1 MLIFSAFFSKIYA
14 GIGGSNPSPSAKMK
28 KIILI
33 ILFFSFAFGQ
43 GQNPLLKEVFL
54 QNSSLERFLAISD
67 GPYIFIEKNKLIE
80 KQIVNGMVFTKT
92 LKTSSFDTTYT
103 PEKSTFNNIKKIAA
117 LSDIH
122 GQYDL
127 VIKLFK
133 NNKIIDDNLNWS
145 FGKGHLVITGDIF
158 DRGDKVNEVL
168 WLIYKLEAQAKNK
181 GGRVHYLLGNHEY
194 MILYNDL
201 RYIHEKY
208 KAAPIL
214 LNLEHKELYSDKTI
228 IGRWLRS
235 KSTIVKINNN
245 IFTHGGISEDFI
257 SYGDFNIEKINDI
270 MRDSIPQSSEEIN
283 SNDFYKM
290 YYSTKGLIWYRGYF
304 KDNFTDTDISKILKL
319 VDADHIVVGHT
330 TNEKVVQLFNNKIFG
345 VDSGLKSGKYG
356 EVLIIENKRFFRGTL
371 SGELIELVSD

>member
-1 MLIFSAFFSKIYA
+1 MKKLYLLLIFYPIFV
-14 GIGGSNPSPSAKMK
+14 
-28 KIILI
+28 
-33 ILFFSFAFGQ
+33 FGQ
-43 GQNPLLKEVFL
+43 GQNSLLEEAFL
-54 QNSSLERFLAISD
+54 KNSSLKRFLAVSD

-92 LKTSSFDTTYT
+92 IKTGSFERTYI
-103 PEKSTFNNIKKIAA
+103 PEKATFNNIKKIAA

-168 WLIYKLEAQAKNK
+168 WFIYKLESQAKNK

-235 KSTIVKINNN
+235 KSTIIKINN
-245 IFTHGGISEDFI
+245 ILFTHGGISEDFI
-257 SYGDFNIEKINDI
+257 SYGDFNIEKINNTMI
-270 MRDSIPQSSEEIN
+270 DSIPQSRAVIKKT
-283 SNDFYKM
+283 DFHKM

-304 KDNFTDTDISKILKL
+304 KKYNPDITDSDISRILKL
-319 VDADHIVVGHT
+319 VDADHIVVGHST
-330 TNEKVVQLFNNKIFG
+330 QEKVVHLFNNKIFG
-345 VDSGLKSGKYG
+345 VDSGLKYGKYG
-356 EVLIIENKRFFRGTL
+356 EVLIIKNKRFFRGTL
-371 SGELIELVSD
+371 NGKLIELVSN

>member
-1 MLIFSAFFSKIYA
+1 MKKLYLLLIFYPIFV
-14 GIGGSNPSPSAKMK
+14 
-28 KIILI
+28 
-33 ILFFSFAFGQ
+33 FGQ
-43 GQNPLLKEVFL
+43 GQNSLLEEAFL
-54 QNSSLERFLAISD
+54 KNSSLKRFLAVSD
-67 GPYIFIEKNKLIE
+67 GPYIFIEKNKFIE

-92 LKTSSFDTTYT
+92 IKTGSFERTYI
-103 PEKSTFNNIKKIAA
+103 PEKANFNNIKKIAA

-168 WLIYKLEAQAKNK
+168 WFIYKLESQAKNK

-208 KAAPIL
+208 KAASIL
-214 LNLEHKELYSDKTI
+214 LNLEHHELYSDKTI
-228 IGRWLRS
+228 IGKWLRS
-235 KSTIVKINNN
+235 KSTIIKINNN

-257 SYGDFNIEKINDI
+257 SYGDFNIEKINDT
-270 MRDSIPQSSEEIN
+270 MRKSIPQLKKLRESRNEVKSDSI
-283 SNDFYKM
+283 FYNVFYGNK
-290 YYSTKGLIWYRGYF
+290 SLIWYRDYF
-304 KDNFTDTDISKILKL
+304 KENFTDTDISKILKL

-330 TNEKVVQLFNNKIFG
+330 TQEKVVSLFNNKILG
-345 VDSGLKSGKYG
+345 VDSGLKNGEYG
-356 EVLIIENKRFFRGTL
+356 EVLIIEDKRFFRGTL
-371 SGELIELVSD
+371 NGKLIELVSD

>member
-1 MLIFSAFFSKIYA
+1 MKKLYLLLIFYPIFV
-14 GIGGSNPSPSAKMK
+14 
-28 KIILI
+28 
-33 ILFFSFAFGQ
+33 FGQ
-43 GQNPLLKEVFL
+43 GQNSLLEEAFL
-54 QNSSLERFLAISD
+54 KNSSLKRFLAVSD

-92 LKTSSFDTTYT
+92 IKTGSFERTYI
-103 PEKSTFNNIKKIAA
+103 PEKATFNNIKKIAA

-201 RYIHEKY
+201 RYLHEKY
-208 KAAPIL
+208 KATPIL
-214 LNLEHKELYSDKTI
+214 LNLEYNELYSDKTI

-235 KSTIVKINNN
+235 KATIVKINNN

-257 SYGDFNIEKINDI
+257 SYGDFNIEKINDT
-270 MRDSIPQSSEEIN
+270 MRKSIPQLKKLRESRNEVKSDSI
-283 SNDFYKM
+283 FYNVFYGNK
-290 YYSTKGLIWYRGYF
+290 SLIWYRDYF
-304 KDNFTDTDISKILKL
+304 KENFTDTDISKILKL

-330 TNEKVVQLFNNKIFG
+330 TQEKVVSLFNNKILG
-345 VDSGLKSGKYG
+345 VDSGLKNGEYG
-356 EVLIIENKRFFRGTL
+356 EVLIIEDKRFFRGTL
-371 SGELIELVSD
+371 NGKLIELVSD